1 MCWLDRILQDKWA
14 CRLWFVISHVLTI
27 CKVREKHRWCCY
39 TRSYGLGH
47 FNCSFTFFKVNDEWV
62 NWLRH
67 LPFQKKKKTVDCTVC
82 TLPWTCQGFSRS
94 PESICFQFIKHIFP
108 HLKIKVAKSTLR
120 WARKRL
126 TPLFSA
132 PRQCASPKKTSPKPC
147 L

>member
-27 CKVREKHRWCCY
+27 CKVREKHRWCCF

-67 LPFQKKKKTVDCTVC
+67 LYLSRKKQSTAQQYESYFVFNTLINLRIEKKIILVKRVKTKLCNYLFFQYAIRFPKNSERH
-82 TLPWTCQGFSRS
+82 L
-94 PESICFQFIKHIFP
+94 ES
-108 HLKIKVAKSTLR
+108 
-120 WARKRL
+120 L
-126 TPLFSA
+126 T
-132 PRQCASPKKTSPKPC
+132 
-147 L
+147 